1 MVLAIYLLA
10 VFDTFLLISVTIDVA
25 RIKKMIEKIRLIEK
39 NVDDLCFLM
48 NKLVNKLCEIIGTK
62 DGDGDAD

>member
-10 VFDTFLLISVTIDVA
+10 VFDTLLLISVTIDVA

-39 NVDDLCFLM
+39 ENSDRVS
-48 NKLVNKLCEIIGTK
+48 
-62 DGDGDAD
+62 